1 MKMRIFADFSQFT
14 SSSSKI
20 ALQVSRKI
28 APRDMTFNSAGK
40 QSRIMPPMQK

>member
-14 SSSSKI
+14 SPSSRI

-28 APRDMTFNSAGK
+28 APRDMTFSAGK
-40 QSRIMPPMQK
+40 QSRILPTMQK